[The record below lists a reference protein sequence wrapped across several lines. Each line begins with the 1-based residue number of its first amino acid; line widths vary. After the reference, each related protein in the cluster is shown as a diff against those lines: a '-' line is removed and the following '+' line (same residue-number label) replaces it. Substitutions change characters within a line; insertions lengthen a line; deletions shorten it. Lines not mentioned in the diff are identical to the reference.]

1 MLKVECPGYLAYG
14 GAAKYGQ
21 FGHDLIPAN
30 SDLIFELDVL
40 ECEDSVEKI
49 NAVNKKKGNNAPVVR
64 YFSEVEKEKPALTKK
79 AMKNVKAKVKDL
91 RKNVIKQKK
100 KIDQEKKKA

>member
-1 MLKVECPGYLAYG
+1 MLKLECPGYLAYG
-14 GAAKYGQ
+14 GASKYGQ

-64 YFSEVEKEKPALTKK
+64 YFSEAEKEKPALTKK

-100 KIDQEKKKA
+100 KIE